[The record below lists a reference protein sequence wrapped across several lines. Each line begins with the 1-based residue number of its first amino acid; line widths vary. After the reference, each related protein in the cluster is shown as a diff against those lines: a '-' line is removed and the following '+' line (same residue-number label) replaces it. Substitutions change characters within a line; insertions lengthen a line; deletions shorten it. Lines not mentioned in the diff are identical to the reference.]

1 LEVLATDR
9 RCVDHPTRFRIAV
22 DPRSGIGLRE
32 QVILFVGRG
41 GCSSPE
47 AVRSG
52 GIQAAAVGT
61 IGGFHLGFRIRLPV
75 SAVSGPSDRAR
86 LRLTESAFILS
97 LLNVKAATLRHAS
110 KSPLQTAPSGR
121 PATPRLPGFVEVL
134 HLAPAGVMPTELTS
148 LWLVIGAV

>member
-1 LEVLATDR
+1 M
-9 RCVDHPTRFRIAV
+9 
-22 DPRSGIGLRE
+22 
-32 QVILFVGRG
+32 ILFVG
-41 GCSSPE
+41 
-47 AVRSG
+47 
-52 GIQAAAVGT
+52 
-61 IGGFHLGFRIRLPV
+61 LPV

>member
-1 LEVLATDR
+1 M
-9 RCVDHPTRFRIAV
+9 
-22 DPRSGIGLRE
+22 
-32 QVILFVGRG
+32 ILFVGRG

-52 GIQAAAVGT
+52 GIQAAAVDT